1 MIGTLNTD
9 MGGDTGTV
17 ATLALALL
25 SLLEGVTT
33 GAMGTWCIS
42 LGQLVNG
49 LYLDARDD

>member
-49 LYLDARDD
+49 TYLDARDD